1 MYIVRFFVFFSFVI
15 LLSAIVEFIRIEYQI
30 PISSFDL
37 VAFPLSLVV
46 CFNLVKQLISKKPAK
61 YKLGDIGSKK
71 LLLMFFAFSVIDIP
85 VGVGM
90 IWMGMASPLEFI
102 LGLKGGA
109 HGYSFVSF
117 GVLLL
122 MVWVY
127 FTVLILRNLV
137 FEKPHNK

>member
-15 LLSAIVEFIRIEYQI
+15 LLSAAVEFTRIEYQI
-30 PISSFDL
+30 PISSIDL
-37 VAFPLSLVV
+37 VGFPISIVV
-46 CFNLVKQLISKKPAK
+46 CFNLVKNLIYKKPAK
-61 YKLGDIGSKK
+61 YKLSDIGTKK
-71 LLLMFFAFSVIDIP
+71 LLLMFFVFSIIDIP

-102 LGLKGGA
+102 SGLKGGA

-117 GVLLL
+117 GILLL
-122 MVWVY
+122 MVWTY
-127 FTVLILRNLV
+127 CTVLILRNLI

>member
-1 MYIVRFFVFFSFVI
+1 MYVVRFFVFFSFVI

-30 PISSFDL
+30 PISPFDL
-37 VAFPLSLVV
+37 AAFPLSLVV
-46 CFNLVKQLISKKPAK
+46 CFNLVKQLISKNPAK
-61 YKLGDIGSKK
+61 YKLADIGTKK
-71 LLLMFFAFSVIDIP
+71 LLLMFFVFSVIDIP

-102 LGLKGGA
+102 SGLKGGA

-117 GVLLL
+117 GILLL

-127 FTVLILRNLV
+127 CTVLILRRL
-137 FEKPHNK
+137 